1 MSQGPRT
8 RVRLDGEHYTVLR
21 SARGTIIYRRTMQ
34 EGERFNVLVWDSR
47 PKFKPLGHFTITDTL
62 AARILAAE
70 AESV

>member
-47 PKFKPLGHFTITDTL
+47 PKFVPRVAIADEL
-62 AARILAAE
+62 AQRILAAE